1 MGTAQKDTYAEHLRH
16 PRNLGDIDQPDGES
30 TVRDEVCG
38 DLLRLTLRIRQHRVE
53 KARFRAFGC
62 GATVAASSMMTDML
76 QGMTVEEALAFR
88 EDDVVRALAGLPGH
102 RLHSAGLAQRAVLQ
116 ALQDYQR
123 RRRGK

>member
-1 MGTAQKDTYAEHLRH
+1 MGAARNDTYVEHLRH
-16 PRNLGDIDQPDGES
+16 PRNLGDIEEPDGES
-30 TVRDEVCG
+30 VVRDEVCG

-62 GATVAASSMMTDML
+62 GATVAASSMMTEML

-88 EDDVVRALAGLPGH
+88 EDDVTRSLVGLPSH
-102 RLHSAGLAQRAVLQ
+102 RLHSAGLARRAALQ

>member
-1 MGTAQKDTYAEHLRH
+1 MVARQGDTYAEHLRH
-16 PRNLGDIDQPDGES
+16 PRNLGDIDEPDGES
-30 TVRDEVCG
+30 VVRDEVCG

-62 GATVAASSMMTDML
+62 GATVASSSMMTEML
-76 QGMTVEEALAFR
+76 QGMTVQEALALQA
-88 EDDVVRALAGLPGH
+88 DDVARALEGLPGH
-102 RLHSAGLAQRAVLQ
+102 RLHSTGLAQRAALQ